1 MTGRDAKSPDTVLGE
16 RTLKKFAGLP
26 FLLKILS
33 AESALSLQV
42 HPDKRQAVE
51 GYAR

>member
-1 MTGRDAKSPDTVLGE
+1 M
-16 RTLKKFAGLP
+16 
-26 FLLKILS
+26 KILS

>member
-1 MTGRDAKSPDTVLGE
+1 M
-16 RTLKKFAGLP
+16 KKFAGLP

-42 HPDKRQAVE
+42 HPDKR
-51 GYAR
+51 